1 MAPKWK
7 PKTTWRAKLEQ
18 RHPGHG
24 KVVTAPPRMASGR
37 VDASML
43 IPSPRKVD
51 ALVRRVP
58 KRSVALIADMRARLA
73 RDAGAELACPLT
85 TGIFLKLVAE
95 TSEEDRAAA
104 AASGSGAADSSA
116 HQPAPYWRLLKD
128 GGALNP
134 KFPGGAAQ
142 HASRLADEGHGI
154 AANRKGEPAR
164 VAGWEARQFLFD

>member
-51 ALVRRVP
+51 ALVREVP
-58 KRSVALIADMRARLA
+58 RRSIALIPDLRARLA

-95 TSEEDRAAA
+95 TSEEDRAGGEA
-104 AASGSGAADSSA
+104 
-116 HQPAPYWRLLKD
+116 QPAPYWRYCRTLVIRVLKKAMSALLTMMT
-128 GGALNP
+128 
-134 KFPGGAAQ
+134 
-142 HASRLADEGHGI
+142 RLRDAKRPLSPRLG
-154 AANRKGEPAR
+154 
-164 VAGWEARQFLFD
+164 